1 MKTYEDIIAAVRK
14 VISQELARA
23 RPDLSKYALNS
34 NRFLRLLAVAKF
46 VGLEEE
52 LSILLDNIKVIDE
65 LQTISG
71 FEELNRMALAAKVE
85 KSVKKIRLGDV
96 NGVNR
101 KD

>member
-1 MKTYEDIIAAVRK
+1 MKAYEDIIAAVRK

-34 NRFLRLLAVAKF
+34 NRFLRLLAIAKF

-52 LSILLDNIKVIDE
+52 LSILLNDIKIIDE
-65 LQTISG
+65 LRTITS

-85 KSVKKIRLGDV
+85 KSVKTIKLGD
-96 NGVNR
+96 
-101 KD
+101 K